1 MSVPDFGATQALV
14 AAESGMGAASFGASS
29 IPTAN
34 QVDVWIGEE
43 SAYCSGLLRS
53 LGLAPATVD
62 ADTTTEVYAMAKR
75 YVTLA
80 VAVRVARI
88 READGN
94 SAIVSSLRTERDA
107 LRKGMLDRPATLGD
121 GQPTGDGA
129 PNLTRSPRS
138 AETDA
143 TRSGYRQTMFDDPN
157 RRL

>member
-1 MSVPDFGATQALV
+1 MAVPDFGVTAALV
-14 AAESGMGAASFGASS
+14 AAESGMGAATFGASS
-29 IPTAN
+29 IPTST

-43 SAYCSGLLRS
+43 AAYWSGLLRS
-53 LGLAPATVD
+53 LRLDPASVD
-62 ADTTTEVYAMAKR
+62 SDTTTEVYAMSKR

-88 READGN
+88 REVDGN
-94 SAIVSSLRTERDA
+94 SAFVSSLRNERDA
-107 LRKGMLDRPATLGD
+107 IRQAMLDRPANLGD
-121 GQPTGDGA
+121 GQPTGDAA

-143 TRSGYRQTMFDDPN
+143 TRASYRQSIFDNPN